1 MNIVLAAMKKVD
13 VLKKLISF
21 DKTHERALFKKPQD
35 IESNSRE
42 FECSYKLEDDE
53 WYKIE
58 EFSSK
63 EYCLD
68 FLKNPINSTQYVD
81 ISIKELSNIKYIV
94 SYQPNAFYFQR
105 VYAKNLLVKKSM
117 FEVSLNGN
125 ISFKEGGN
133 LVILNSIPDAFYDV
147 RKDTLYFKNFRCIK
161 GIFPGIEI
169 LYREA
174 TVEEVAEFLSSKFIR
189 LNGGYCV
196 EKVKEMNRK
205 RIAEIKD
212 SWEGISL
219 ADKAKILNYTCE
231 YCPNI
236 PYDDGIF
243 TISNEAQ
250 LKELLFGLDERYYT
264 TTVSKEKRVANSVKR
279 L

>member
-169 LYREA
+169 LY
-174 TVEEVAEFLSSKFIR
+174 
-189 LNGGYCV
+189 
-196 EKVKEMNRK
+196 
-205 RIAEIKD
+205 
-212 SWEGISL
+212 
-219 ADKAKILNYTCE
+219 
-231 YCPNI
+231 
-236 PYDDGIF
+236 
-243 TISNEAQ
+243 
-250 LKELLFGLDERYYT
+250 
-264 TTVSKEKRVANSVKR
+264 
-279 L
+279 

>member
-1 MNIVLAAMKKVD
+1 
-13 VLKKLISF
+13 
-21 DKTHERALFKKPQD
+21 
-35 IESNSRE
+35 
-42 FECSYKLEDDE
+42 
-53 WYKIE
+53 
-58 EFSSK
+58 
-63 EYCLD
+63 
-68 FLKNPINSTQYVD
+68 
-81 ISIKELSNIKYIV
+81 
-94 SYQPNAFYFQR
+94 
-105 VYAKNLLVKKSM
+105 
-117 FEVSLNGN
+117 
-125 ISFKEGGN
+125 
-133 LVILNSIPDAFYDV
+133 
-147 RKDTLYFKNFRCIK
+147 
-161 GIFPGIEI
+161 
-169 LYREA
+169 
-174 TVEEVAEFLSSKFIR
+174 
-189 LNGGYCV
+189 
-196 EKVKEMNRK
+196 MNRK